1 MKSSAKNASTPL
13 KSTSRRAKNSK
24 LQQNPPQVSVKEM
37 IKRMNRHTEEM
48 DNILKQE
55 EQEDKLSKQSNQ
67 NKQEEQE
74 QSITNQRGENHSQG
88 GIATSSESPL
98 TTYLVNI
105 TNMAF
110 AKHTKFLVNRLKY
123 QNLPGKIVARGKA
136 LDLSKQKSKSLSVQ
150 KEMCP

>member
-1 MKSSAKNASTPL
+1 
-13 KSTSRRAKNSK
+13 
-24 LQQNPPQVSVKEM
+24 
-37 IKRMNRHTEEM
+37 M

-55 EQEDKLSKQSNQ
+55 EQEDKLSKQR
-67 NKQEEQE
+67 KQEEQE
-74 QSITNQRGENHSQG
+74 QSRINHRGENHSQG

-98 TTYLVNI
+98 PPYHVNI

-136 LDLSKQKSKSLSVQ
+136 LDLSKQKSKRLSVQ